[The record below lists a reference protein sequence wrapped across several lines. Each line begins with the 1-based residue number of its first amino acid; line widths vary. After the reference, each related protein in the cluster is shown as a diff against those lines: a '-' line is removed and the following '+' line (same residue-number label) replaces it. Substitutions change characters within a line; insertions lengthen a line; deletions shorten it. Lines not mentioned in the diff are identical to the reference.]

1 MQSEESNLASSQDVD
16 LILASLET
24 VASPRKRRRWWL
36 WLLVFCLIGVAA
48 YALLLHTGQ
57 AEPLEAWKMRLI
69 QAAVAAY
76 DRLLRPG
83 HQETTQGGQAADK
96 LDTSGKATTPAARAV
111 PVVTTVAKQGNM
123 GIYLTSLGSVTAFN
137 TVTVHTRVDGQL
149 VKVAF
154 QEGQIVH
161 QGDLLAEIDPRPFQ
175 VQLDQA
181 EGQLAQDEAQLKNA
195 RVDLERYQVLMAQDA
210 IPKQQLDTQVALVRQ
225 DEGVMQSDQ
234 ARIDNAKLQLVYS
247 RITAPLTGRIGLR
260 LVDPGNVVHATD
272 QNGLAVITQLQP
284 ITVIFTIAEDDLP
297 QVFAKMQSGQH
308 LIVEAYDRS
317 LQDKLATGTLLTI
330 DNQIDPTTGTVKC
343 KAVFANEDNA
353 LFPNQFV
360 NARLLV
366 DTKQN
371 AILVPTS
378 AVQRSPQSTFVY
390 VVKNDSTVEM
400 RNIVVGPTEGDQADV
415 ASGLSPGE
423 RVVIEGVD
431 KLQQGTKVAARMAGT
446 SNIKGNE

>member
-225 DEGVMQSDQ
+225 DEGVIQSDQ

>member
-16 LILASLET
+16 LILASLKT

-36 WLLVFCLIGVAA
+36 WLLIFCLIGITA
-48 YALLLHTGQ
+48 YVLLLRTGQ
-57 AEPLEAWKMRLI
+57 AESFEEWKMRFT
-69 QAAVAAY
+69 QAAVTAY
-76 DRLLRPG
+76 DRLPRLG
-83 HQETTQGGQAADK
+83 HQEMTQSGQAADK
-96 LDTSGKATTPAARAV
+96 PDTSGKATTPVARAV

-123 GIYLTSLGSVTAFN
+123 GIYLTNLGSVTAFN

-161 QGDLLAEIDPRPFQ
+161 EGDLLAEIDPRPFQ
-175 VQLDQA
+175 VQIEQA

-195 RVDLERYQVLMAQDA
+195 RVDLERYQVLMAQDS
-210 IPKQQLDTQVALVRQ
+210 IPKQQLDTQVALVHQ
-225 DEGVMQSDQ
+225 DEGVIQSDQ
-234 ARIDNAKLQLVYS
+234 ARIDSAKLQLVYS
-247 RITAPLTGRIGLR
+247 RIKVPLTGRIGLR

-284 ITVIFTIAEDDLP
+284 IAMIFTLAEDDLP

-308 LIVEAYDRS
+308 LVVEAYDRN

-330 DNQIDPTTGTVKC
+330 DNQIDPNTGTVKC
-343 KAVFANEDNA
+343 KAVFPNEDNA

-366 DTKQN
+366 DTKQG
-371 AILVPTS
+371 AVLVPT
-378 AVQRSPQSTFVY
+378 AAIQRSPQSTFVY

-400 RNIVVGPTEGDQADV
+400 RNIAVGPTEGGQADV

-423 RVVIEGVD
+423 VVVIEGVD
-431 KLQQGTKVAARMAGT
+431 KLQQGMKVAARMAGT
-446 SNIKGNE
+446 SNTKGNE